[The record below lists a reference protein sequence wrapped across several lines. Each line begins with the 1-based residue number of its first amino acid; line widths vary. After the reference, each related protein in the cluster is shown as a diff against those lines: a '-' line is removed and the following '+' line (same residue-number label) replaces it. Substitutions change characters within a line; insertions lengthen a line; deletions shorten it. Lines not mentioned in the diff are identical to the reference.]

1 MTERLFLRHRFF
13 QPSKKNKTQKQ
24 EATHSRNTLNTEESK
39 MKDIAITE
47 NHLYQKAYQ
56 RGERAVGKSIAV
68 YVLRDYTA
76 KRQMLKN
83 PQKKYVNRI
92 GLSVS
97 KKIGGAVTRN
107 RAKRLIR
114 ASLDA
119 VRKENELKLGYLIVI
134 AARSEIMGAS
144 YATLVKELTRAFER
158 LDMLVDVSA
167 PSESKEK

>member
-1 MTERLFLRHRFF
+1 
-13 QPSKKNKTQKQ
+13 
-24 EATHSRNTLNTEESK
+24 

-56 RGERAVGKSIAV
+56 RGERAVGKCIAV

-119 VRKENELKLGYLIVI
+119 VRKENGLKLGYLIVI
-134 AARSEIMGAS
+134 AARSEIVGAS

>member
-1 MTERLFLRHRFF
+1 
-13 QPSKKNKTQKQ
+13 
-24 EATHSRNTLNTEESK
+24 

-56 RGERAVGKSIAV
+56 RGERAIGKAIAV

-114 ASLDA
+114 ASLNE
-119 VRKENELKLGYLIVI
+119 VRRERELKLGFLVVI
-134 AARSEIMGAS
+134 AARGEIVDIGYEA
-144 YATLVKELTRAFER
+144 LVRELKRAFER
-158 LDMLVDVSA
+158 LDMFVDGSA
-167 PSESKEK
+167 PKESRES